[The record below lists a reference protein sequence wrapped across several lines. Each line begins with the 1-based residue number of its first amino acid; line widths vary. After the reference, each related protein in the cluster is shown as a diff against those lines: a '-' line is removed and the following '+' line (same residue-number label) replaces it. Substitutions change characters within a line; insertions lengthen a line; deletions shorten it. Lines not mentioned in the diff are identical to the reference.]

1 VDSLGGGG
9 GGGGEAEPGLVK
21 SSLTNHHRLVVFSLL
36 SFFCKGDP
44 HPENG
49 AQRRLGAEDLLCMG

>member
-9 GGGGEAEPGLVK
+9 GGGEAEPDTVK
-21 SSLTNHHRLVVFSLL
+21 KLTNHHRFL
-36 SFFCKGDP
+36 SFLCFLCFLCKGDP

-49 AQRRLGAEDLLCMG
+49 AQRRLGAEDFLCMG